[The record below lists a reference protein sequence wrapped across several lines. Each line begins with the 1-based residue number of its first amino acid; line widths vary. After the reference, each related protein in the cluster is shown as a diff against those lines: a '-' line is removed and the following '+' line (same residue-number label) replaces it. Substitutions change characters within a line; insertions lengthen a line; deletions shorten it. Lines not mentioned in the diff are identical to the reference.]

1 MAPTTA
7 LASRKASRDPRGN
20 QAPPEHPATS
30 TVVAVLALLDKEP
43 AHLTAVVAAIATA
56 AHAYGLDRRPDIAL
70 TTMFGE
76 AFQARASARDR
87 SPPTTPKAPTA
98 SKRPPSTPE
107 GPGGA
112 LRPALKDARLSPSSP
127 GATSEPGAS
136 SPTLGPM
143 ETTDGSPALASA
155 PTADN
160 PPLEDAK
167 EQSMADAFLGA
178 GAAAVRTLAGVL
190 GGAAPASPTPAAAP
204 AFPTPAAAPAF
215 PVPAAAPA
223 FPTPAAAP
231 AFPTPAVA
239 SYAAVAAGRSAV
251 KAPGGAKTAARVE
264 PTVAKAAPK
273 DAKAA
278 SRDAAVVPKDAA
290 VVPAAP
296 RAEPAAPTAPRAE
309 AATEPRPAEATRPD
323 APWTIAGPPRAERSP
338 RHKASGQPLHAT
350 ASANYPAGK
359 PPSFRI
365 HIPSHQV
372 SVEVVVGS
380 ARSIANGRGVSVQ
393 VRDVGGSPNAPPTA
407 TFRSVGTTTVDGTHY
422 FLYELSNRATCRE
435 VRLTCGINHLLR
447 GEVRGTRH
455 SVAELLRC

>member
-127 GATSEPGAS
+127 GATSEPGAT

-204 AFPTPAAAPAF
+204 AFP
-215 PVPAAAPA
+215 VPAAAPA
-223 FPTPAAAP
+223 FPTPVAAP
-231 AFPTPAVA
+231 AFPAPAVA

-264 PTVAKAAPK
+264 PTVAKAAPT

>member
-127 GATSEPGAS
+127 GATSEPGAT

-204 AFPTPAAAPAF
+204 AFP
-215 PVPAAAPA
+215 V
-223 FPTPAAAP
+223 PAAAP